1 MLFQRNKC
9 FKWFYLR
16 LRPPSYRILH
26 QAEGSEVYL
35 LVSEC
40 MQLQEALADWQWLE
54 KEVLPGL
61 GAFDDPAECVEYV
74 AVKVSF
80 ILFICK
86 VFRIFNFT

>member
-1 MLFQRNKC
+1 MSF
-9 FKWFYLR
+9 
-16 LRPPSYRILH
+16 RPPSYRILH

-40 MQLQEALADWQWLE
+40 MQSEEALADWKWLE

-74 AVKVSF
+74 AVKVA
-80 ILFICK
+80 
-86 VFRIFNFT
+86 